1 MTLEI
6 KSKKRAVLGKKV
18 KALRKE
24 GVVPAVVY
32 GGPVGNIPLE
42 LNLKEFL
49 KVFKVAGE
57 TTLIKLIVDDGKPK
71 NVLVHDIVRHPMSGK
86 IEHID
91 FYEVNMAEKIT
102 TKIPLVFVGVAP
114 AVVDL
119 GGVLVKAMQE
129 LEVRA
134 LPADLPHQIEID
146 ISQLIAFS
154 DKIDVGDINL
164 PKGVETLE
172 KPDTSVA
179 AVVPPRSEA
188 EIEALKGEI
197 QEKIEEVVVETEEK
211 VKERQEQAETVEKTE
226 KAE

>member
-6 KSKKRAVLGKKV
+6 KSKKRTILGKKV
-18 KALRKE
+18 KTLRKA

-32 GGPVGNIPLE
+32 GGGGNNNTPLE
-42 LNLKEFL
+42 LDSKEFL

-57 TTLIKLIVDDGKPK
+57 TTLIKLIIDDGKPK
-71 NVLVHDIVRHPMSGK
+71 NVLVHDIARHPMSGK

-102 TKIPLVFVGVAP
+102 TKIPLVFVGSSL
-114 AVVDL
+114 AVTDL

-146 ISQLIAFS
+146 ISQLATFS
-154 DKIDVGDINL
+154 DKIDVEDIHL

-172 KPDTSVA
+172 KPNTSVA

-188 EIEALKGEI
+188 EMDALKSEV
-197 QEKIEEVVVETEEK
+197 QEKVEEVTVETEEK
-211 VKERQEQAETVEKTE
+211 VKERQEQAEKTE